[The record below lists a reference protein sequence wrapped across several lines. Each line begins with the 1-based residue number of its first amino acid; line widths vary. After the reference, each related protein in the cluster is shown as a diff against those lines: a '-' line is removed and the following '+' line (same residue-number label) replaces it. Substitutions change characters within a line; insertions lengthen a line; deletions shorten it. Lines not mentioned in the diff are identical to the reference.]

1 MALTKELRIH
11 KDCCKL
17 LHAVDVAVANMD
29 RFQKYNIGN
38 RMFNYVL
45 DMRECIGHANRTAG
59 KERKDALNNLLE
71 KNDGVDALANYCLEF
86 RYLSLRQVSEI
97 ANYVELIGK
106 QATAWRNST
115 KEE

>member
-1 MALTKELRIH
+1 MLTRELRIH

-17 LHAVDVAVANMD
+17 LHVVDVAVANME

-45 DMRECIGHANRTAG
+45 DMREDIGHANRTTG
-59 KERKDALNNLLE
+59 KERIAALNDLLE
-71 KNDGVDALANYCLEF
+71 KNDGLDALANYCLDYK
-86 RYLSLRQVSEI
+86 YLSLRQVSEI
-97 ANYVELIGK
+97 ASYSENIGK

-115 KEE
+115 KE

>member
-1 MALTKELRIH
+1 
-11 KDCCKL
+11 L
-17 LHAVDVAVANMD
+17 LHLVDVAVVNMD

-45 DMRECIGHANRTAG
+45 DMREHIGHANRRKG
-59 KERKDALNNLLE
+59 RERIDALNDLLE
-71 KNDGVDALANYCLEF
+71 KNDSLDSLVNYCLEY

-97 ANYVELIGK
+97 SKSIEVVGK

-115 KEE
+115 KDE